1 MIVTFPLEDDPYYSA
16 PPAQSYPQSGG
27 AALTRPALV

>member
-16 PPAQSYPQSGG
+16 PPAQS
-27 AALTRPALV
+27 